1 MLIIPLL
8 ELLPIAICPEKFP
21 LAVGVNCTLNTAV
34 CPGFKVIGTVKPEL
48 ANPAPV
54 IATELI
60 VTGDVPEEVSVIDC
74 SAGELISTVPN
85 GILDAFAVSIALAG
99 PSCTVKV
106 FAIPPAVAVS
116 IADWFVLTLFTEAE
130 KDALIEPNGTI
141 TLAGTVTEELLL
153 ESDIAK
159 PVSGAVP

>member
-1 MLIIPLL
+1 MILPLL

-21 LAVGVNCTLNTAV
+21 LAVGVNCTFNTAV
-34 CPGFKVIGTVKPEL
+34 CPGFNVTGTVRPEL
-48 ANPAPV
+48 VNPEPV

-60 VTGDVPEEVSVIDC
+60 VTDDVPEEVNVIDC
-74 SAGELISTVPN
+74 SAGELINTLPK
-85 GILDAFAVSIALAG
+85 GRLDALAVNIALAG

-116 IADWFVLTLFTEAE
+116 VADWLVLALFTVAE
-130 KDALIEPNGTI
+130 KDALIAPDGTV

-153 ESDIAK
+153 ESDTAK